1 MLLLTYLALLPL
13 FTSTV
18 ALLPYS
24 NVYCGPIA
32 LLPRLL
38 WPYSFTFTSTVVQ
51 LLYFHV
57 YCDPITLL
65 LPLLWLCCLVYFQK
79 PFPIKNSY
87 FTLYPRY
94 IRRYYLCR
102 LETYLIGFLDPKRVY
117 FDGIFCIRIIISDLA
132 YFLNPFSMKNSYFT
146 PNCHGK

>member
-13 FTSTV
+13 STSTV
-18 ALLPYS
+18 ALLPYF

-38 WPYSFTFTSTVVQ
+38 WPYCFTFTSTVVQ

-57 YCDPITLL
+57 YWDSITLL

-79 PFPIKNSY
+79 PFPIKISY
-87 FTLYPRY
+87 LTPYPRY
-94 IRRYYLCR
+94 IRKYCLCR
-102 LETYLIGFLDPKRVY
+102 LKTYSIGFLDPKRVY

-146 PNCHGK
+146 PNYHGK